1 VSRPFADLFKNY
13 KMENDVVNKIWL
25 NMNED
30 VDCKTTLW
38 CTNKALIVDIG
49 RH

>member
-1 VSRPFADLFKNY
+1 
-13 KMENDVVNKIWL
+13 MVNTVWS

-38 CTNKALIVDIG
+38 CTNKALVIDLG